1 MYTKNRSIPC
11 GTWLS
16 KLECLI
22 TVHCFD
28 NSDNIAVSMAINVTA
43 RDVHV
48 TQRNALPLMRYLLHK
63 STPVAKESV
72 PVCIETATGRFAL
85 A

>member
-28 NSDNIAVSMAINVTA
+28 NSDNIAVSMAINVTV
-43 RDVHV
+43 RDVRM
-48 TQRNALPLMRYLLHK
+48 TQKNALLLMRYLLHK
-63 STPVAKESV
+63 SVVKESV
-72 PVCIETATGRFAL
+72 PVCIETAARRITL